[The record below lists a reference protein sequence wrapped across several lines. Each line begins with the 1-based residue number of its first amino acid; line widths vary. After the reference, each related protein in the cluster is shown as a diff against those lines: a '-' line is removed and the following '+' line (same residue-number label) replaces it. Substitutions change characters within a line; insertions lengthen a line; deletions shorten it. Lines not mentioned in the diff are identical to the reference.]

1 MKIKIFLLLFL
12 LCGIAIYA
20 DDYSKRSL
28 EDIEYGISEALTKN
42 GFDYVHV
49 SLGKNNSGI
58 VDFHVFVLK
67 ELNPEKFFTMTGAI
81 ALTVG
86 IITRKT
92 NWKSNK
98 VYFYQGW
105 KRSKMLA
112 WISTRDCRSISK
124 IKTPKEITKAVIEK
138 IHITKVEN

>member
-1 MKIKIFLLLFL
+1 MRLRNFLILFL
-12 LCGIAIYA
+12 LFGVAIYA
-20 DDYSKRSL
+20 QSFSESPF
-28 EDIEYGISEALTKN
+28 EDIEFRISEALNKN
-42 GFDYVHV
+42 GFSYVHV

-98 VYFYQGW
+98 VYFYQGF
-105 KRSKMLA
+105 KKNKMLA
-112 WISTRDCRSISK
+112 WIYTRDCRSISK